1 MRYTY
6 TLSILVTLWVVHCA
20 GEHDDYVNQFVAYVD
35 GAEKEVEGV
44 KEFLQSN
51 SIHIINT
58 IKSDKHGYI
67 LHFQPNNSRIR
78 SRSKRS
84 SEGHSSITDLSSH
97 PHIKSIRQERE
108 IIREKRDYK
117 SRQEL
122 AEAKRVVQKYLE
134 ELKLRSSQGQDRKEK
149 ITYDRQSE
157 LNYKRYYDNKD
168 VFRRYQVEES
178 SPPYD
183 SSVYAIL
190 EDREY
195 DPKESRYINLN
206 DEHWKDQW
214 YLDNTGQAG
223 GPKFLDIN
231 VVPAWQQ
238 GYSGLNVSVCVLDD
252 GIEHTHDDLRDN
264 YWAEISTDFNS
275 KVDDDPMP
283 NPNQLDR
290 NSHGT
295 RCAGEI
301 AAVANNSICGVG
313 VAFNAKIGGVRILDG
328 PVTDTL
334 EADALLFQNQLI
346 DIYSASWG
354 PRDDGKTMEGPGKH
368 CAAALEQGVRE
379 GRGGKGSIFVW
390 ATGNGGF
397 NGDDCAADG
406 YVSSPYTLS
415 VGSINNYAESTYFM
429 EWCPSTLAVIYT
441 GGYHKRGDAV
451 SNNEFTHPI
460 LKIVTTDVRNKC
472 TLNFQ
477 GTSSAAPLAAGVM
490 ALALEANPSLTW
502 RDLQHIVVVT
512 SKVPNSVE
520 KGWTINGAGL
530 HINDKFGYGAI
541 DAAQMVQ
548 VAQTWNNVGP
558 QHTCTVKSTPGDVV

>member
-58 IKSDKHGYI
+58 VKKV
-67 LHFQPNNSRIR
+67 FR
-78 SRSKRS
+78 S
-84 SEGHSSITDLSSH
+84 HSSITDLSSH
-97 PHIKSIRQERE
+97 PNIKSIRQERE

-149 ITYDRQSE
+149 ILYDRQSE

-252 GIEHTHDDLRDN
+252 GIEHTHDEPQR
-264 YWAEISTDFNS
+264 
-275 KVDDDPMP
+275 
-283 NPNQLDR
+283 QLL
-290 NSHGT
+290 
-295 RCAGEI
+295 
-301 AAVANNSICGVG
+301 
-313 VAFNAKIGGVRILDG
+313 GGD
-328 PVTDTL
+328 
-334 EADALLFQNQLI
+334 
-346 DIYSASWG
+346 
-354 PRDDGKTMEGPGKH
+354 
-368 CAAALEQGVRE
+368 
-379 GRGGKGSIFVW
+379 
-390 ATGNGGF
+390 
-397 NGDDCAADG
+397 
-406 YVSSPYTLS
+406 
-415 VGSINNYAESTYFM
+415 
-429 EWCPSTLAVIYT
+429 
-441 GGYHKRGDAV
+441 
-451 SNNEFTHPI
+451 
-460 LKIVTTDVRNKC
+460 
-472 TLNFQ
+472 
-477 GTSSAAPLAAGVM
+477 
-490 ALALEANPSLTW
+490 
-502 RDLQHIVVVT
+502 
-512 SKVPNSVE
+512 
-520 KGWTINGAGL
+520 
-530 HINDKFGYGAI
+530 
-541 DAAQMVQ
+541 
-548 VAQTWNNVGP
+548 
-558 QHTCTVKSTPGDVV
+558 